1 MEKIIVC
8 IGGGEIRTKQ
18 TLEIDRFLAELAKRH
33 AGEEKRPLAL
43 FVGTASHDSLPYYNS
58 FHKTYTGEF
67 GLKTDVALSFKGTMD
82 AAKTAAKF
90 LAADLVYVGGG
101 DTKFMLETW
110 EKNGFREHIKA
121 AYERGVPIAGLSAG
135 AICWF
140 DEMYTDSEIIEGNST
155 SYKLMPAMGILEGTA
170 CPHYDE
176 RQKDFDEALL
186 SGKSKKA
193 YAFENLSAEVFEG
206 GVPVKTISAGGSVYV
221 LKNENGEISKKRL

>member
-82 AAKTAAKF
+82 AGKTAAKF

-155 SYKLMPAMGILEGTA
+155 SYKLMPAMGMLEGTA

-176 RQKDFDEALL
+176 RQKDFDEAIL

-221 LKNENGEISKKRL
+221 LENENGEISKKRL

>member
-82 AAKTAAKF
+82 AEKTAAKF

-110 EKNGFREHIKA
+110 EKNGFWEHIKA

-140 DEMYTDSEIIEGNST
+140 DEMYTDSEILEGNST

-176 RQKDFDEALL
+176 RQTDFDEAIL

-206 GVPVKTISAGGSVYV
+206 GVPVKTISAGGSVYA
-221 LKNENGEISKKRL
+221 LENKNGEILKKRL

>member
-1 MEKIIVC
+1 M
-8 IGGGEIRTKQ
+8 
-18 TLEIDRFLAELAKRH
+18 
-33 AGEEKRPLAL
+33 
-43 FVGTASHDSLPYYNS
+43 
-58 FHKTYTGEF
+58 
-67 GLKTDVALSFKGTMD
+67 KTDVALSFKGTMD
-82 AAKTAAKF
+82 AEKTAAKF

-110 EKNGFREHIKA
+110 EKNGFWEHIKA

-140 DEMYTDSEIIEGNST
+140 DEMYTDSEILEGNST

-221 LKNENGEISKKRL
+221 LENENGEISKKRL

>member
-82 AAKTAAKF
+82 A
-90 LAADLVYVGGG
+90 
-101 DTKFMLETW
+101 
-110 EKNGFREHIKA
+110 EKRPPNFWRQ
-121 AYERGVPIAGLSAG
+121 
-135 AICWF
+135 
-140 DEMYTDSEIIEGNST
+140 T
-155 SYKLMPAMGILEGTA
+155 SFT
-170 CPHYDE
+170 
-176 RQKDFDEALL
+176 
-186 SGKSKKA
+186 
-193 YAFENLSAEVFEG
+193 SAEATPNLCLKPG
-206 GVPVKTISAGGSVYV
+206 RKTGFGS
-221 LKNENGEISKKRL
+221 I

>member
-82 AAKTAAKF
+82 AEKTAGKF

-110 EKNGFREHIKA
+110 EKNGFAEHIRA

-140 DEMYTDSEIIEGNST
+140 DEMYTDSEIMEGSST

-176 RQKDFDEALL
+176 RQADFDEALK
-186 SGKSKKA
+186 SGKNKKA
-193 YAFENLSAEVFEG
+193 YAFENLSAEVFLS
-206 GVPVKTISAGGSVYV
+206 GVPAKTISAGGNVYV
-221 LKNENGEISKKRL
+221 LESANGEISKKRL

>member
-8 IGGGEIRTKQ
+8 IGGGEIKTKQ

-186 SGKSKKA
+186 SGKNKKA

-221 LKNENGEISKKRL
+221 LENENGEISKKRL